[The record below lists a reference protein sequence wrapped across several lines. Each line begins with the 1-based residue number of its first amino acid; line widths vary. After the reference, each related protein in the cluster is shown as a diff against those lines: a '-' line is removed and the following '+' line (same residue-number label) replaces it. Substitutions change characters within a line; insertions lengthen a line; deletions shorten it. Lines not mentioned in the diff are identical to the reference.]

1 MKIKSTFGR
10 IVGKIEN
17 DFNPDNSDWIPRC
30 AAWTIDCMAQN
41 NIAILVPVTKELVVI
56 DRIATDGSQLD
67 YTTLRVYDENN
78 NEIPKL
84 NKRGYESI
92 NNRVS
97 IGITEPVSKR
107 VVVTEVNPI
116 AGHNYVI
123 EGDKISINF
132 DCDKIKVETLEVDT
146 YYDEY
151 FNCNVPYI
159 IDDGNLIETIA
170 WYCMM
175 KMLHRGYKHQVFS
188 LTGQEPINP
197 YLQYNIYRHKA
208 KASVSIKM
216 QGRITNNGWAN
227 FFYNATFRPRD

>member
-10 IVGKIEN
+10 VVGKIEN
-17 DFNPDNSDWIPRC
+17 DFNLDNSDWIPRC
-30 AAWTIDCMAQN
+30 AAWAIDCMAQN
-41 NIAILVPVTKELVVI
+41 NIAILVPVTKELTVNE
-56 DRIATDGSQLD
+56 RIASDGSQLD
-67 YTTLRVYDENN
+67 YTTLRVYDEHN

-84 NKRGYESI
+84 NKRGYQGL

-97 IGITEPVSKR
+97 IGVTDSISKR
-107 VVVTEVNPI
+107 VVITEVD
-116 AGHNYVI
+116 ASTGRNYVI
-123 EGDKISINF
+123 EGDRISLNF
-132 DCDKIKVETLEVDT
+132 DCDTIKVETLEVDT

-175 KMLHRGYKHQVFS
+175 KMMHRGYKHQVFS
-188 LTGQEPINP
+188 LTGQEPVNP
-197 YLQYNIYRHKA
+197 YLQYNIYRIKA
-208 KASVSIKM
+208 KASVAIKM
-216 QGRITNNGWAN
+216 QGRNTNGGWAN

>member
-30 AAWTIDCMAQN
+30 AAWAIDCMAQN
-41 NIAILVPVTKELVVI
+41 NIAILVPVVKELTVNE
-56 DRIATDGSQLD
+56 RIATDGSQLD
-67 YTTLRVYDENN
+67 YTTLKVYDENN
-78 NEIPKL
+78 IEIPKL
-84 NKRGYESI
+84 NKHGYESI
-92 NNRVS
+92 NDRVT
-97 IGITEPVSKR
+97 IGVTEPVSKR
-107 VVVTEVNPI
+107 VVVTEINSI
-116 AGHNYVI
+116 NGRNYVI
-123 EGDKISINF
+123 EGNKISLNF

-188 LTGQEPINP
+188 LTGQEPVNP
-197 YLQYNIYRHKA
+197 YTQYNIYRHKA
-208 KASVSIKM
+208 KASVAIKM
-216 QGRITNNGWAN
+216 QGRITDKGWTN